1 MTKAVQDMMVAVE
14 RTRDAF
20 DAAVRAGDL
29 DAALALV
36 TDDVVLT
43 HLPTGLGARGA
54 EALRRHLAD
63 DVLPHRP
70 ADLTATRVSRTGD
83 RWRVVD
89 EARVAFTHDRELPWL
104 LPGVAP
110 TGRAVEVLAITVVA
124 VRRERITEHRTLWD
138 HHGLLD
144 QLGLLPL
151 AAGTG

>member
-20 DAAVRAGDL
+20 AAAVRAGDV
-29 DAALALV
+29 DAALAVV
-36 TDDVVLT
+36 TGDVALT
-43 HLPTGLGARGA
+43 TLPAGTGATGAD
-54 EALRRHLAD
+54 ALRRHLAD

-70 ADLTATRVSRTGD
+70 ADLTTTRVSRTVD

-89 EARVAFTHDRELPWL
+89 EQRVAFTHDRELPWL

-110 TGRAVEVLAITVVA
+110 TGRRVDVLASAGVA

-138 HHGLLD
+138 QHGLLD
-144 QLGLLPL
+144 QLGLLP
-151 AAGTG
+151 AAAATG